1 MTSAD
6 KSAEIAI
13 AKTQKLS
20 TDGNK
25 YNKEVTM
32 YIFLLADE
40 KKRYNRTMYL
50 LSAASRPIR
59 RLTVGG
65 FNVIAVY
72 YKLHWFSTQHSRKAG
87 RYSSVSSDV
96 AWESRGTA
104 IDPRVRHIFS

>member
-1 MTSAD
+1 MT
-6 KSAEIAI
+6 SAEIAI

-20 TDGNK
+20 TDGKK
-25 YNKEVTM
+25 YNREVTM

-40 KKRYNRTMYL
+40 KSATIVNRTMYL

-96 AWESRGTA
+96 AWESRGSA
-104 IDPRVRHIFS
+104 IDPRVRHNFS